1 MREIK
6 FRGKRKDNVEWVY
19 GSLINKFWA
28 YSVTNVPV
36 CEILTPALENGDC
49 WEYYVSDENSVVEV
63 YPESVGQFTGLYDK
77 NYNEIYEGD
86 IISSENF
93 SSNLVI
99 GYSNE
104 KAAFVGSRTNSFK
117 ISEIYNFLDDIVID
131 DNWEVI
137 GNIYENIDLL

>member
-6 FRGKRKDNVEWVY
+6 FRAFNGMGMEYNVVAGKFGHFYVNPYNNGMDEKD
-19 GSLINKFWA
+19 ST
-28 YSVTNVPV
+28 S
-36 CEILTPALENGDC
+36 LTPFNTKYEDTVPLM
-49 WEYYVSDENSVVEV
+49 
-63 YPESVGQFTGLYDK
+63 QFTGLKDK
-77 NYNEIYEGD
+77 NGKEIYEGD
-86 IISSENF
+86 IISSDNF

-137 GNIYENIDLL
+137 GNIYESPELLKQKEG